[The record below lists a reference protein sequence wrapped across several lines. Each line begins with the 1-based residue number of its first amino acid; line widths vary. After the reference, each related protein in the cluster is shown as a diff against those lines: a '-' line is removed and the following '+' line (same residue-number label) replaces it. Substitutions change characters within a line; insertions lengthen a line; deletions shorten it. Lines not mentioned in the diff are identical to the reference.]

1 MRYLIS
7 RMGFIPA
14 MTMLTQ
20 EYGGERAARA
30 LGMLFIDRRN
40 EFRTLGEALFWRTPD
55 AGAGVKG
62 REEFVLNFCLEV
74 AAAFRTWNGEAQL
87 APNSDM
93 KALTF
98 LRQLAHGRGTMNE
111 LCHLLNLAYT
121 LAEEFKVVYK
131 RMG

>member
-1 MRYLIS
+1 
-7 RMGFIPA
+7 

-30 LGMLFIDRRN
+30 LDMLVIDRLN
-40 EFRTLGEALFWRTPD
+40 EFRTLGEAIFWSTPD
-55 AGAGVKG
+55 AGAHVRG
-62 REEFVLNFCLEV
+62 REKFILNFCLEV
-74 AAAFRTWNGEAQL
+74 SAAFRTWNGELPL
-87 APNSDM
+87 APNSDV

>member
-1 MRYLIS
+1 
-7 RMGFIPA
+7 

-30 LGMLFIDRRN
+30 LDMLLIDRRN
-40 EFRTLGEALFWRTPD
+40 EFRTLGDAIFWNAPD
-55 AGAGVKG
+55 AGAQVKG
-62 REEFVLNFCLEV
+62 REAFILNFCLEV
-74 AAAFRTWNGEAQL
+74 AGAFRTWNGNAPL
-87 APNSDM
+87 AVNSDM

-98 LRQLAHGRGTMNE
+98 LRQLAHGKGTMTE

-131 RMG
+131 RIG